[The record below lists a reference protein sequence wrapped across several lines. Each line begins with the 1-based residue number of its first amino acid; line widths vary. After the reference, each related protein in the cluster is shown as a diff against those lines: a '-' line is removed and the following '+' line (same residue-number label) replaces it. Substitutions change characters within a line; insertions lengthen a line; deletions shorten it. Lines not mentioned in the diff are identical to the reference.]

1 MRDVG
6 PEQEVSKRIERL
18 EEENRSLREILENL
32 PVMVFVKDAIDRRF
46 LGLNVAGEALLGI
59 PRDRFVGKLAE
70 ELFPADQAATIHASD
85 DEAVRCGRAVEVPE
99 EPIETSRGTRWITTR
114 KVPVLGADG
123 QPKWLVGIVEDITER
138 REAEEARARA
148 LQEADEATRELES
161 FSYSVAHD
169 LRAPLRSLDG
179 FSQALVEDY
188 HDLLD
193 DQGRRYLG
201 FIRSSAQ
208 RMAQLID
215 DLLSLSRVTR
225 AELAREPVDLTALV
239 RAAAARLEASDSGR
253 GVEIVVEEGLAS
265 VGDPRLLTVAFD
277 NLLNNAWKFTC
288 RRADARIDVGVAAT
302 EEGPA
307 FYVRDNGAGFDMAYA
322 DKLFGVF
329 QRLHAASDFDGTGV
343 GLATVQRIVRRH
355 GGRVWAQ
362 GEVDRGATF
371 FFTLGNQEPDA

>member
-1 MRDVG
+1 LRDVG
-6 PEQEVSKRIERL
+6 PEQEVSRIERL

-32 PVMVFVKDAIDRRF
+32 PVMVFVKDANDRRF
-46 LGLNVAGEALLGI
+46 LGLNVAGEALLGVS
-59 PRDRFVGKLAE
+59 RDQFVGKLAE

-85 DEAVRCGRAVEVPE
+85 DEAVQSGRAVEVPE

-123 QPKWLVGIVEDITER
+123 LPKWLVGIVEDITER

-193 DQGRRYLG
+193 DEGRRYLG
-201 FIRSSAQ
+201 FIRGSAQ

-239 RAAAARLEASDSGR
+239 RSAAARVEASDSGR
-253 GVEIVVEEGLAS
+253 RVEIVVEDGLAC
-265 VGDPRLLTVAFD
+265 VGDPRLLAVVFD
-277 NLLNNAWKFTC
+277 NLLNNAWKFTGK
-288 RRADARIDVGVAAT
+288 RADARIEVGAAAT

-355 GGRVWAQ
+355 GGRAWAQ
-362 GEVDRGATF
+362 GEIDRGSTF
-371 FFTLGNQEPDA
+371 FFTLGSQEPDA